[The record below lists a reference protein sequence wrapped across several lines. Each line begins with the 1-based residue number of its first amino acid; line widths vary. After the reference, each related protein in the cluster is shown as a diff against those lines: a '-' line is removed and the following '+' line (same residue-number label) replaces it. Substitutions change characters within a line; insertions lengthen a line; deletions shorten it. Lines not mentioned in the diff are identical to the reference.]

1 MFGDK
6 GIFSMA
12 APRKEDV
19 KELIIM
25 TAREML
31 EEKSFSEISLAA
43 IAGKAGISKGT
54 LYYHFKNREEILFAV
69 MDDYLDRQKED
80 LILWI
85 EDSSKDTSLPR
96 LLKYILERD
105 TSTRDMRFHLITE
118 AVNGNVKIREK
129 LLERYHE
136 FQNIIARIISS
147 KITSIPG
154 EYLSWLVLLV
164 SDGLLVHKLMDNT
177 ELDTEKFIMA
187 TEQYVRLLSS

>member
-1 MFGDK
+1 
-6 GIFSMA
+6 MA

-19 KELIIM
+19 KQLIIR

-31 EEKSFSEISLAA
+31 EEKAFSEISLAA

-54 LYYHFKNREEILFAV
+54 LYYHFKNREDILFAV
-69 MDDYLDRQKED
+69 MDDYLDRQKEE

-105 TSTRDMRFHLITE
+105 TSTRDMRFHLIYE
-118 AVNGNVKIREK
+118 AVNGNETIRAK

-136 FQNIIARIISS
+136 FQNIIAKIISS
-147 KITSIPG
+147 KITSISG
-154 EYLSWLVLLV
+154 EYLSWLVLLL

-177 ELDTEKFIMA
+177 ELDTDKFIKA